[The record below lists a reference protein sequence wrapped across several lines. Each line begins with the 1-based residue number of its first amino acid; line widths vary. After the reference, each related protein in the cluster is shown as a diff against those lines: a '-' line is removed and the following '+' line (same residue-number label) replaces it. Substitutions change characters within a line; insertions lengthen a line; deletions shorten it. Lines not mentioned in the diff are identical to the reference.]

1 MTMKPR
7 VRKFRIRRG
16 TGADTAAPSE
26 AAESAAAVLAE
37 IEALRNEGLTTRQ
50 LRMARRVAER
60 HGITAASDLDAVRL
74 LRRQGIDPFAQSN
87 MLELIAPGRGGDS
100 AGDGSAGGLPVRSGG
115 DDAGPLAR
123 RERHPVELPPL
134 GDTSPATRIRE
145 ISEIQRDI
153 ARRRQ
158 RRLWALAARL
168 GVFVALPT
176 FLVGLYF
183 YVFATPMYAAKSEF
197 LILQADNTGG
207 EGIGGLL
214 RGTQFAT
221 SADSIAVQSYLQSKD
236 AMLRLDRDAR
246 FKEHFAQARID
257 PVQRLGADAS
267 NEEAYRLYS
276 RYVKIGFDPTEGV
289 IRMEVTAADPAAS
302 TEFSRQLI
310 SYAEERVN
318 SMSQQ
323 KRGDQM
329 QDALDSFE
337 QAQAE
342 RRIAQEELVRL
353 QMEGSILDPEGV
365 ITGLRAQI
373 NEVETMLRE
382 RELQV
387 ASLLDNARP
396 NEARLAG
403 AQGDV
408 RRLRETL
415 EQLNARMVD
424 ASKGENSLAQLT
436 VRLQMAQADLAARD
450 MVLQSALQQVEQ
462 TRMEANRQVRYLT
475 TSVRPVP
482 SEDPTYPRKFEDT
495 ILAFLIF
502 AGIYL
507 MVSLTASILREQV
520 TS

>member
-7 VRKFRIRRG
+7 VRKFRIRRSG
-16 TGADTAAPSE
+16 TDGATSRPDVAGSAAPSGPAAKGAAE
-26 AAESAAAVLAE
+26 TAAESAAAVLAE

-100 AGDGSAGGLPVRSGG
+100 KGDGSAGAGLPVRSAG
-115 DDAGPLAR
+115 DGAGPPAR

-134 GDTSPATRIRE
+134 GDASPAARIRE

-158 RRLWALAARL
+158 RRLRALAVRL
-168 GVFVALPT
+168 GIFVALPT

-183 YVFATPMYAAKSEF
+183 YVFATPMYATKSEF
-197 LILQADNTGG
+197 LILQADNAGG

-236 AMLRLDRDAR
+236 AMLRLDGDAG
-246 FKEHFAQARID
+246 FKAHFSREQVD
-257 PVQRLGADAS
+257 PVQRLGPGAS

-302 TEFSRQLI
+302 TDFSERLI

-318 SMSQQ
+318 AMSQQ

-342 RRIAQEELVRL
+342 RRTAQEELVRL

-387 ASLLDNARP
+387 ASLLDNPRP

-495 ILAFLIF
+495 ILAFLI
-502 AGIYL
+502 
-507 MVSLTASILREQV
+507 
-520 TS
+520 